1 MNRTFTIVFII
12 VFIILAFFGW
22 QVINP
27 AAGSSGNNNPG
38 CTVEVYFFKGEEIT
52 AVSRVMPGD
61 GSRLKFALDQLFLG
75 PNSKEKEDGYFT
87 QIPLDLN
94 YQDVRLSPSL
104 AVIVF
109 DETFKMVSGG
119 TALINGMLA
128 QIVYTATQFASI
140 TYLNF
145 ELENKQYP
153 IIIGGEGI
161 IIDQPLS
168 RQDFKE
174 FE

>member
-1 MNRTFTIVFII
+1 MNKSFVLLFALFF
-12 VFIILAFFGW
+12 VILALFGW
-22 QVINP
+22 RAINQGVTS
-27 AAGSSGNNNPG
+27 AGDGPG
-38 CTVEVYFFKGEEIT
+38 CTVQVYFFKGDQLKSV
-52 AVSRVMPGD
+52 ARVMPD
-61 GSRLKFALDQLFLG
+61 EGSRLKFALEQLFLG
-75 PNSKEKEDGYFT
+75 PNSKEKEDGFFT
-87 QIPLDLN
+87 QIPADLN
-94 YQDVRLSPSL
+94 YQDIRLSPSL

-109 DETFKMVSGG
+109 DETFRMVSGG
-119 TALINGMLA
+119 TAMINGMLA
-128 QIVYTATQFASI
+128 QIVYTATQFDTIS
-140 TYLNF
+140 YLNF